1 MIYNTVMKAS
11 EWAKREGVTLP
22 TVWKWCRE
30 GKMPVPFSRTE
41 TGTYL
46 IHDPKYET
54 APTAPS
60 AGRTVCYARVS
71 SSDQKDDLIRQ
82 ADRLKAFAVAAGFS
96 SIETVTETGSGMNE
110 NRRKLN
116 RILADPS
123 VSTIIVEHRDRLAR
137 MNAGLVISA
146 LKAQSRKVIVVY
158 DFEMDDDLERDMAEV
173 LTSFCARFYGKRAAK
188 NRAVRAMEAM
198 KDV

>member
-1 MIYNTVMKAS
+1 
-11 EWAKREGVTLP
+11 
-22 TVWKWCRE
+22 
-30 GKMPVPFSRTE
+30 
-41 TGTYL
+41 
-46 IHDPKYET
+46 
-54 APTAPS
+54 
-60 AGRTVCYARVS
+60 
-71 SSDQKDDLIRQ
+71 
-82 ADRLKAFAVAAGFS
+82 
-96 SIETVTETGSGMNE
+96 MNE

-158 DFEMDDDLERDMAEV
+158 DSEMDDDLERDMAEV

-188 NRAVRAMEAM
+188 TGLSEQWRR
-198 KDV
+198 